1 MQVFGFHKKRTSRLS
16 RLEMGS
22 SSIQHGTP
30 NLEKQSLLR
39 HRSRHVPSPSVDSTT
54 EIGEVEVSP
63 PSSPKQHENILLPH
77 YGMISILMR

>member
-1 MQVFGFHKKRTSRLS
+1 MWCETPFNFARLMSYTCMQVFGFHKKRTSRLS

-30 NLEKQSLLR
+30 NLDKQPLLR

-63 PSSPKQHENILLPH
+63 PSSP
-77 YGMISILMR
+77 